1 MRESIF
7 QREPRFHEQ
16 KRDEQHRDEPKPR
29 EGIREGIVVSTVM
42 RLTTSDGKMFDD
54 VEKAIQ
60 HEAFYQI
67 IKRLVKELGWA
78 DDQETAAFAT
88 KLSQSFHSLLPLL
101 SQLETDSE
109 ALRSHLAKLQRLP
122 QE

>member
-1 MRESIF
+1 MAETTTL
-7 QREPRFHEQ
+7 REPPQAPDAR
-16 KRDEQHRDEPKPR
+16 PR
-29 EGIREGIVVSTVM
+29 SREGIVVSTVL
-42 RLTTSDGKMFDD
+42 RLTTTDGERFEDIN
-54 VEKAIQ
+54 KAME